1 MLAAQGLPDYGTPFI
16 GRDDDLERIDRVVA
30 DGASLVSLVGPGGV
44 GKTRLAVEHA
54 RRSASEVPVAFCELT
69 PTRTAEDVSGGV
81 QEPEDRRGHATGAPG
96 DFRCRCIDRCQQ
108 LLQSGGF
115 FGELGVVLGGVELG
129 QRHGRASCR
138 GFRSFAAKPTSGRTV
153 GERPRTCTV

>member
-1 MLAAQGLPDYGTPFI
+1 MLVALLEHRVMALAVFAPQAELGTQAVMLA
-16 GRDDDLERIDRVVA
+16 RRI
-30 DGASLVSLVGPGGV
+30 
-44 GKTRLAVEHA
+44 E
-54 RRSASEVPVAFCELT
+54 
-69 PTRTAEDVSGGV
+69 
-81 QEPEDRRGHATGAPG
+81 
-96 DFRCRCIDRCQQ
+96 DFRCRCIERCQQ
-108 LLQSGGF
+108 LLQPGGF